1 MVNYH
6 MAILSEEEH
15 SDGELPTTAKD
26 LKQARREERFKKAL
40 QDSLGYKPITETGF
54 IRPPAIPKNRRSDHS
69 TRCRTINRTH
79 QHDFLSARYL
89 RIISLTHR
97 YLSYHHPLL
106 FPNENSVR
114 ASEKEISTKVKVDY
128 NAESTKKLGIIFESI
143 LICFKK
149 LWDGCPSLQFTTHPN
164 INHTLLLEFLESSK
178 DFSSLVPSLGIPA
191 AYLFTK
197 IDKPNEALKAIIPA
211 LIHSGSPRIRKIIEE
226 AIMSS
231 PDPKRSAQGLV
242 EDVIELESKDDR
254 VHLKTVLLHLGISS
268 HSLDS
273 AAAALAEPFSWS
285 SYILLALSSIDQ
297 SRIKI

>member
-1 MVNYH
+1 
-6 MAILSEEEH
+6 MAILSEGEH

-40 QDSLGYKPITETGF
+40 QDSLGYKPITDNWFHPTT
-54 IRPPAIPKNRRSDHS
+54 SDS
-69 TRCRTINRTH
+69 EESDDLIIQLDAERLIALI
-79 QHDFLSARYL
+79 QYDFLSARYL
-89 RIISLTHR
+89 RIITLTHR

-106 FPNENSVR
+106 FPNKNSVQ
-114 ASEKEISTKVKVDY
+114 ASEKEISTKVKVGN